1 MNDQKFK
8 VYLAVGFALVINL
21 LILFVVV
28 GLVLL
33 LADFLIARVGLYVA
47 TSFFVAPL
55 FLAHT
60 IQLYDEIKEGL

>member
-8 VYLAVGFALVINL
+8 VYLAVGIAMVINL

-28 GLVLL
+28 GLALL
-33 LADFLIARVGLYVA
+33 LADFLIARVGLYIT